1 MGTQHTLQWLLV
13 LESWQE
19 KTNGKLL
26 HLDLGKALWRL
37 AWSEET
43 RLRALCRASGQGG
56 RTTQVLEEV
65 QGGGAEGHCEAKE
78 RTRRLCGWL

>member
-26 HLDLGKALWRL
+26 HLDLG
-37 AWSEET
+37 
-43 RLRALCRASGQGG
+43 QGFVEVG
-56 RTTQVLEEV
+56 MERRNQAEGVV
-65 QGGGAEGHCEAKE
+65 QGERARREDYAGA
-78 RTRRLCGWL
+78 